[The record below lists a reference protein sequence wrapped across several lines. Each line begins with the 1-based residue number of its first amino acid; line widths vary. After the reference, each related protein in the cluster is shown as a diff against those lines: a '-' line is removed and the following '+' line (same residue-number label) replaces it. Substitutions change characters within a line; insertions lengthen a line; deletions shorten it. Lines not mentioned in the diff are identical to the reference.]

1 MSLSIGAGE
10 TVHFNSDH
18 LEGVK
23 AHKGLSQSIGPG
35 TGDWRLAFTSG
46 LDIEVLAYIRTED
59 GFLTAMHDVAPEGGG
74 AHEVL
79 VFNPGGNPNQVSRL
93 RVVNPGGT
101 NARVR
106 I

>member
-1 MSLSIGAGE
+1 
-10 TVHFNSDH
+10 
-18 LEGVK
+18 
-23 AHKGLSQSIGPG
+23 
-35 TGDWRLAFTSG
+35 
-46 LDIEVLAYIRTED
+46 
-59 GFLTAMHDVAPEGGG
+59 MHDVAPEGGG

-106 I
+106 IEGWTMRGRHRAMRWSSRCPGGVRER